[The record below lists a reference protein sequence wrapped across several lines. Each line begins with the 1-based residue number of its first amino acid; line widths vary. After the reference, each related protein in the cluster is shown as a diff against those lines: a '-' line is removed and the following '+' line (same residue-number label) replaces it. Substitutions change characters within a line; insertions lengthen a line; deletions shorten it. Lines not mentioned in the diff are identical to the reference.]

1 MVVVVQ
7 QLLPAPLHSFLSSL
21 LLHSNHSISHNTS
34 CKKTWSPSH
43 SLTPPLSHTLPPSHS
58 PSNGCQQLLDS
69 SLAEELDQHKRTA
82 VRDYKEWRNS
92 VLSLRDEERRH
103 RNMLKHHQVELVE
116 EWQVSNKQIIFV
128 GIKFSN
134 SSKNSFDVSA
144 SYN

>member
-1 MVVVVQ
+1 M
-7 QLLPAPLHSFLSSL
+7 
-21 LLHSNHSISHNTS
+21 
-34 CKKTWSPSH
+34 
-43 SLTPPLSHTLPPSHS
+43 
-58 PSNGCQQLLDS
+58 
-69 SLAEELDQHKRTA
+69 
-82 VRDYKEWRNS
+82 RDYKEWRNS